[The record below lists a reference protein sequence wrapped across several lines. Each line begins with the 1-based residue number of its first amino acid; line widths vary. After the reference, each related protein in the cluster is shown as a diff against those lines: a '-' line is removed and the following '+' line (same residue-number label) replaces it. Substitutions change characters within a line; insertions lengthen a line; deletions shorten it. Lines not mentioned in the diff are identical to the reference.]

1 MKFTSFSQGQG
12 RWLCH
17 PERAI
22 KISNTERKKMKKN
35 VIAISLLTVAA
46 LFGTTVSASADANS
60 DYKAAV
66 EAYKVQLKEWNDANK
81 AKQAAYK
88 SAVASYSTAKK
99 AEGAAKKAIADKFK
113 TDAAAVK
120 ARTEAAVAA
129 ATTAEAKKAAKAAGK
144 AEMDSIIAERNT
156 ALAAI
161 VKAGNAPVKPTPAA
175 KPVAPVKPTKAPK
188 PAKTPGTASPSPS
201 TNS

>member
-1 MKFTSFSQGQG
+1 MKFTRFSQGLG

-22 KISNTERKKMKKN
+22 NIGNNEREKMKKKA
-35 VIAISLLTVAA
+35 IAISLLTVAA

-66 EAYKVQLKEWNDANK
+66 EAYKVQLKEWNEANK
-81 AKQAAYK
+81 AQQASYK

-113 TDAAAVK
+113 TDAAAAK
-120 ARTEAAVAA
+120 ARADAAVAA

-144 AEMDSIIAERNT
+144 AEMESIIVARNT
-156 ALAAI
+156 ALASV
-161 VKAGNAPVKPTPAA
+161 VKAGNAPVKPTPVA

-188 PAKTPGTASPSPS
+188 PAKTPGTGSPSPS